1 MLAGFRRLSKWATS
15 SVSFPPGGTSASGG
29 FHTSMRTPDT
39 PVYPVGGRLWSMSD
53 LLRRFVDPAHYLQGL
68 PRYSDLHLKVG
79 RPITYR
85 HDGELRAI
93 EGGALLTQPMC
104 EHLVFPLLTPKQVA
118 RLAGDRPADVDAS
131 WEWTPHRMNFRLNLF
146 HDRDGLAAVLRA
158 LPTGIPD
165 IADVGFPSARVWEEI
180 CRLSEGL
187 VLVTGQTGTGKST
200 TIAAILKEIGRTRRV
215 RVITLE
221 DPVEYL
227 MTSDLAL
234 FSQREVG
241 RHVTTF
247 ASGLR
252 SALREDPDIIY
263 VGEMRDQETV
273 ALAMTA
279 AETGHLVLSTLH
291 TRDTRSAITR
301 IIDMFPA
308 ERTKEISTQLSLGLH
323 SVVGAKLLPRIGGG
337 RVMAMEVL
345 KNTLAVSNVIRVGAV
360 HQIAS
365 IIETGMKDGMN
376 TLGHHLNLLVKARMI
391 TPEEARLASNEPG

>member
-1 MLAGFRRLSKWATS
+1 MC
-15 SVSFPPGGTSASGG
+15 
-29 FHTSMRTPDT
+29 
-39 PVYPVGGRLWSMSD
+39 D
-53 LLRRFVDPAHYLQGL
+53 LLQRFVDPVHYLHGL

-79 RPITYR
+79 QPINYR
-85 HDGELRAI
+85 YDGDLQTVD
-93 EGGALLTQPMC
+93 GGALLTQPMC
-104 EHLVFPLLTPKQVA
+104 EQLVFPLLDSKQVA
-118 RLAGDRPADVDAS
+118 LLTGERPTDVDAS
-131 WEWTPHRMNFRLNLF
+131 WEWARHRMNFRLNLF
-146 HDRDGLAAVLRA
+146 HDREGLAAVLRV
-158 LPTGIPD
+158 LPTEIPD
-165 IADVGFPSARVWEEI
+165 IANVGFPNPRVWEEI
-180 CRLSEGL
+180 CQLSEGL

-200 TIAAILKEIGRTRRV
+200 TIAAILKEISRNRRV
-215 RVITLE
+215 RIITLE

-247 ASGLR
+247 SDGLR

-263 VGEMRDQETV
+263 VGEMRDQETI

-301 IIDMFPA
+301 VVDMFPA
-308 ERTKEISTQLSLGLH
+308 ERTKEISTQLSLSLH
-323 SVVGAKLLPRIGGG
+323 SVISGKLLPRVGGG
-337 RVMAMEVL
+337 RVMAMEIL
-345 KNTLAVSNVIRVGAV
+345 KNTLAVSNLIRVGSV

-376 TLGHHLNLLVKARMI
+376 TLEHHLNLLVKARMI